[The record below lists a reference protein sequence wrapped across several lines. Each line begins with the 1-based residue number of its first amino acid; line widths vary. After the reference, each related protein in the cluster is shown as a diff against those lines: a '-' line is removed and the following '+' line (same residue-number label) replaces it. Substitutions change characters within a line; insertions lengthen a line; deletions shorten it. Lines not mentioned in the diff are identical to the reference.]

1 MSKKWYN
8 YFVSVE
14 GEGATSDQAGADPS
28 ASDATKGAAQ
38 TIADIA
44 ASVRME
50 PQFTSTRG
58 AMPSSFDEIYRAA
71 EIQPPTHGYTVFK
84 VAEMLK
90 NEHIRDLPP
99 EIKRSSVLLALEAAG
114 VKLQE
119 VIEDA
124 VRRDKALDAFER
136 VRRKSADEL
145 EAKKTEENRQV
156 QAEMERMLAE
166 LRAKVQ
172 ANNEAIAREKE
183 TFTSWLKE
191 KQQEEQKIAD
201 TIAYFVSANPISV
214 GAASQ
219 SEPTPKSDH

>member
-1 MSKKWYN
+1 VSKKWYN

-14 GEGATSDQAGADPS
+14 GENATGASEDSPA
-28 ASDATKGAAQ
+28 AAQ

-50 PQFTSTRG
+50 PQFTANTRG
-58 AMPSSFDEIYRAA
+58 PMPSSFEDIYHAA

-114 VKLQE
+114 VKLEE
-119 VIEDA
+119 VIQDA

-214 GAASQ
+214 GATPQ
-219 SEPTPKSDH
+219 SDAPPKADR

>member
-1 MSKKWYN
+1 MSKKWYS

-14 GEGATSDQAGADPS
+14 PGNAAAEDADPN
-28 ASDATKGAAQ
+28 AAETPAPQGAAQ
-38 TIADIA
+38 MVAQIA
-44 ASVRME
+44 ASVNVE
-50 PQFTSTRG
+50 PKFPVTPS
-58 AMPSSFDEIYRAA
+58 AMPSSFEDIYRAA
-71 EIQPPTHGYTVFK
+71 EIKPPSHGYTVFK
-84 VAEMLK
+84 VGEMFK

-99 EIKRSSVLLALEAAG
+99 EIKRSSVLLALETAG

-136 VRRKSADEL
+136 IRRKAADEL
-145 EAKKTEENRQV
+145 ESRKTEENRQV

-166 LRAKVQ
+166 FRAKVQ
-172 ANNEAIAREKE
+172 ANNDTIAREKE
-183 TFTSWLKE
+183 KLNSWLKE

-214 GAASQ
+214 GAV
-219 SEPTPKSDH
+219 SETDTKPKA